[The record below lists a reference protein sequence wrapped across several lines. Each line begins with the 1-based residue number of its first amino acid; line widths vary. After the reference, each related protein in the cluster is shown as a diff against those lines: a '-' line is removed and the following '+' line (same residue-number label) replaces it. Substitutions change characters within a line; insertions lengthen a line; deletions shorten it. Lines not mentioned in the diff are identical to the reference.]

1 MKGFQLVA
9 ATGLIGGVLA
19 LLSFAAAVSQTK
31 AQVATAESQRRPV
44 IVELFTSE
52 GCSSCPPADAL
63 LHKLQAEQSIKGAEV
78 IALEEHVDY
87 WNHDGWTDP
96 YSSSEWTERQLD
108 YEAPLK
114 ISQSYTPEMV
124 VDGEAAFVGSD
135 ERKAESEIEKASR
148 DAKTKVT
155 ITPATP
161 DTKQSQNFAVSVGTP
176 QESTAGDAAEVWL
189 AVAEDGLQSSVSRG
203 ENAGQ
208 VLLHTATLR
217 SLQKLGVV
225 DPNHKP
231 TAFTGSANVK
241 FEPHWNREKLHVT
254 VFVQEKKN
262 RKILGAA
269 TTKITR

>member
-1 MKGFQLVA
+1 MKSFRLVA
-9 ATGLIGGVLA
+9 ATALLSGVLA
-19 LLSFAAAVSQTK
+19 LLFFAASVSQTK
-31 AQVATAESQRRPV
+31 AQVSGAEAQRRPV

-63 LHKLQAEQSIKGAEV
+63 LHKLQAEQPIKGAEV

-124 VDGEAAFVGSD
+124 VDGEAAFVGSY
-135 ERKAESEIEKASR
+135 ERKAESEIEKASH
-148 DAKTKVT
+148 DAKTKVM
-155 ITPATP
+155 ITPAPP
-161 DTKQSQNFAVSVGTP
+161 DTKQSQNFAVSVGTLP
-176 QESTAGDAAEVWL
+176 ESSVGDAAEVWL
-189 AVAEDGLQSSVSRG
+189 AVTEDGLQSSVSRG

-217 SLQKLGVV
+217 SLQKLGVA
-225 DPNHKP
+225 DPDYKP
-231 TAFTGSANVK
+231 TSFAGTANVT
-241 FEPHWNREKLHVT
+241 FESHWSREKLRLT
-254 VFVQEKKN
+254 VFIQEKKN
-262 RKILGAA
+262 RKILGAS
-269 TTKITR
+269 TTKITH